1 MRESKKNCGDR
12 TVFKVY
18 FNCLQTTQ
26 QSSNTLKYPKLL
38 PFLFFSMCFRYKI
51 MQTHYIKVEKM
62 KGNYI

>member
-12 TVFKVY
+12 TVFNVY

-26 QSSNTLKYPKLL
+26 QSRNALKYPKVL
-38 PFLFFSMCFRYKI
+38 PILFFSICFHYKI